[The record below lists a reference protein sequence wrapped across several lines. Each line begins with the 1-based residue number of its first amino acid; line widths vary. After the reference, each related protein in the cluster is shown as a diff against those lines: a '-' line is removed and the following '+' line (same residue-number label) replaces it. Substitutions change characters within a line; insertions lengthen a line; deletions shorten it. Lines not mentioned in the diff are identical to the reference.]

1 MTGLDHPHT
10 VNEVNPMS
18 TVSTTGAEPAREP
31 FVRFA
36 AFRGKVPLP
45 WVTVFALA
53 VLMAAV
59 DGFILTSLQGAV
71 GAIERSQGP
80 FASWARD
87 TAIILPVFVVAV
99 MWAFTRA
106 HRKHG
111 LTSAAMR
118 SWRRVVAT
126 ALLVVAAGTAVGI
139 AETTVS
145 AAIDYRLQSQLL
157 QRMSVTHNHAGSTGG
172 LAPDSAYADRG
183 WTPEQRD
190 TMALDV
196 KAVGYGSAMI
206 LGANLIV
213 VGWVVALRGGR
224 LDVVPSRRR
233 RTSGAPVPSSTAS
246 SPATA

>member
-1 MTGLDHPHT
+1 
-10 VNEVNPMS
+10 
-18 TVSTTGAEPAREP
+18 VSTISTTEAAAPTAEP

-45 WVTVFALA
+45 WVTVAVLA
-53 VLMAAV
+53 ILMAAG

-87 TAIILPVFVVAV
+87 TAIVLPLFVLAV

-111 LTSAAMR
+111 LASASFRKPRKMLT
-118 SWRRVVAT
+118 T
-126 ALLVVAAGTAVGI
+126 ALLIAAAGSVVGI
-139 AETTVS
+139 GETVAS
-145 AAIDYRLQSQLL
+145 AGYDYHLQSNLL
-157 QRMSVTHNHAGSTGG
+157 QKTSTLHNHSIGTSAGTTANPDYTG
-172 LAPDSAYADRG
+172 SG
-183 WTPEQRD
+183 WTPEQRQ

-196 KAVGYGSAMI
+196 KAAAYGSGI
-206 LGANLIV
+206 LVIANLV
-213 VGWVVALRGGR
+213 LVGWVVALRGGR
-224 LDVVPSRRR
+224 LDVVPARRR
-233 RTSGAPVPSSTAS
+233 RRATEAKASATSV

>member
-1 MTGLDHPHT
+1 
-10 VNEVNPMS
+10 MS
-18 TVSTTGAEPAREP
+18 TVSTTEAEPAQEP

-45 WVTVFALA
+45 WVTVFVLA
-53 VLMAAV
+53 IVMAAA

-71 GAIERSQGP
+71 GAIERAQGP
-80 FASWARD
+80 FASWLRD
-87 TAIILPVFVVAV
+87 TAIVLPVFVVAV

-111 LTSAAMR
+111 LTSPAMR
-118 SWRRVVAT
+118 SWRRVVTT
-126 ALLVVAAGTAVGI
+126 ALLIVAAGTAVGI

-145 AAIDYRLQSQLL
+145 AAMDYRLQSQLL
-157 QRMSVTHNHAGSTGG
+157 ERTSALHDHTVGGTSGSPV
-172 LAPDSAYADRG
+172 ANPAYTDG
-183 WTPEQRD
+183 SWSPEQRQ

-196 KAVGYGSAMI
+196 KAVGYGSGLI
-206 LGANLIV
+206 LVTNLV
-213 VGWVVALRGGR
+213 LVGWVVALRGGR

-233 RTSGAPVPSSTAS
+233 RASGATAPGASSA